1 MSSNCLRVLPYSNYN
16 SSTNSQQI
24 SFCAIKNPLKEW
36 HNPIKPLK
44 KNGPFVNLPN
54 ISQSVSRF
62 IEEEAYKKGLSN
74 DAYLRLLTKNISH
87 ISKILPVDSK
97 SVIIGNTRV
106 STLIDG
112 GQYFKKAIDF
122 LKGAEINPEKGIR
135 DAILIKGFEFQN
147 LKIDGDKWAT
157 LGAEKVPGAKEQQ
170 QLLGMILKK
179 RQAYPDMKIQMQLD
193 AHKWYIDSHGRRRH
207 YNNAEMIR
215 FLKQNNIDVIPAPR
229 ASQQG
234 SMLEH
239 DKLLAIVD
247 EKGVKG
253 KRVLLGGMN
262 MGTHSA
268 ANHDFCVS
276 VESLP
281 NKKSSEV
288 DNIIQE
294 HFVTPWKFAW
304 HRLGETNLVTGP
316 LNEAE
321 QKNFNGVRKEILE
334 ENVTYHNLLSEFFDT
349 PEMRNRYKEG
359 RLDLIE
365 IHPVAN
371 PKINVL
377 TTRPKEY
384 ENIGSKGSE
393 SIREYNLEKLQTATK
408 VRGEFFY
415 NPEPEFID
423 LVIKRFEAGE
433 LDAAFVIEGER
444 FPYCENAYDKLVE
457 HKVPIRIYKGD
468 KETKQRMHGKV
479 VWYDDK
485 YIAIGSA
492 NWSSKALTQNLGKGF
507 RDDYPLVNA
516 AIDERIQNSIKKV
529 KEHEDK
535 LKIPNMQWDGSRDAY
550 QELKTRLS
558 ILRKAYTQL
567 KNKGETTID
576 IGGVKSSVKADEM
589 AVTVEGKTFPF
600 KKTDQK
606 DARAELRTI
615 LGYYGIMKRRQLS
628 KPKYKRGNSEMAIAF
643 ESPSLAKSVFGKQFT
658 RDWDASESDY
668 DRIKHKLIPIKRLNV
683 EG

>member
-1 MSSNCLRVLPYSNYN
+1 MSSNCLRVLPYSSYN
-16 SSTNSQQI
+16 SNTNSQQI

-36 HNPIKPLK
+36 HNTIKPLK

-54 ISQSVSRF
+54 ISESVSRF

-112 GQYFKKAIDF
+112 GQYFKKAIEV
-122 LKGAEINPEKGIR
+122 LKSADGGPECE
-135 DAILIKGFEFQN
+135 DAILIRGFEFQN
-147 LKIDGDKWAT
+147 LKIDGDRWT
-157 LGAEKVPGAKEQQ
+157 TQGAEKVPGAKEQQ

-179 RQAYPDMKIQMQLD
+179 KQVYPNMKIQMELD
-193 AHKWYIDSHGRRRH
+193 AHKWYIDSHGRHRH
-207 YNNAEMIR
+207 YNNAAMIR
-215 FLKQNNIDVIPAPR
+215 FLKQNNIDVVPAPR

-239 DKLLAIVD
+239 DKLLAVA
-247 EKGVKG
+247 G
-253 KRVLLGGMN
+253 KKRKVALLGGMN

-268 ANHDFCVS
+268 ANHDFCVA

-294 HFVTPWKFAW
+294 HFITPWKFAW
-304 HRLGETNLVTGP
+304 HRLGETSLVTGP

-334 ENVTYHNLLSEFFDT
+334 ENVVYHNLLSEFFDT

-359 RLDLIE
+359 RLDLVE
-365 IHPVAN
+365 VHPVEN

-384 ENIGSKGSE
+384 ENIGSEGSE
-393 SIREYNLEKLQTATK
+393 SIRDYNLEKLQTATK
-408 VRGEFFY
+408 VRGEFFF

-433 LDAAFVIEGER
+433 LDAAFIIEEKR

-457 HKVPIRIYKGD
+457 HKVPVRIYKGD
-468 KETKQRMHGKV
+468 KETNQRMHGKV

-492 NWSSKALTQNLGKGF
+492 NWSARALTQNLGKGF

-516 AIDERIQNSIKKV
+516 EIDERIRESLANV
-529 KEHEDK
+529 KEFESK
-535 LKIPNMQWDGSRDAY
+535 LKIPAMAWDGSREAY
-550 QELKTRLS
+550 QGLKDRLS
-558 ILRKAYTQL
+558 IIRKVYTQL
-567 KNKGETTID
+567 KNKGEATIEID
-576 IGGVKSSVKADEM
+576 GVKIFAKKDEM
-589 AVTVEGKTFPF
+589 AVTVDDKTYPF
-600 KKTDQK
+600 NKADEK
-606 DARAELRTI
+606 DTLAELRTI
-615 LGYYGIMKRRQLS
+615 HGYYKIMKRRQLS
-628 KPKYKRGNSEMAIAF
+628 KPKYRRGNSEMAIAF
-643 ESPSLAKSVFGKQFT
+643 ESPSLAKSVLGKQFN

-668 DRIKHKLIPIKRLNV
+668 DRIKHKVIPIKRLNV